1 MKKKKFKNH
10 YVDRYYKFISRI
22 KGWEVMQLN
31 EGWLYYDSPDRY
43 YATKIKP
50 SDLPEDY
57 MNYWD
62 GGKQNYLK
70 TSGVV
75 DIVYQPVINNHVFR
89 DDSLYISYT
98 NKIKYK
104 IKDKWLDKDERFTK
118 WLDVEEDSYN
128 NCERIWGG
136 EIIEFLLM
144 AEKYS
149 GYDISSIKEQMWN
162 KMLLLKKYEPET
174 YNSQV
179 RDRETFDSWFNLE
192 RFDYKN
198 KK

>member
-1 MKKKKFKNH
+1 MKKKFRNH
-10 YVDRYYKFISRI
+10 YIDRYYSFVHKI
-22 KGWEVMQLN
+22 KEWEKRQLTD
-31 EGWLYYDSPDRY
+31 GYLYYLSPDRV

-62 GGKQNYLK
+62 GNKQHYLK

-89 DDSLYISYT
+89 DDSLYISYK

-104 IKDKWLDKDERFTK
+104 IKDKWADKSERWTK
-118 WLDVEEDSYN
+118 WLDVDEKDYN
-128 NCERIWGG
+128 SCERIWGG
-136 EIIEFLLM
+136 KIIEFLLM

-162 KMLLLKKYEPET
+162 KMLILEKYEPDVYKE
-174 YNSQV
+174 QV
-179 RDRETFDSWFNLE
+179 RNRETFDNWFKLE

-198 KK
+198 NK

>member
-10 YVDRYYKFISRI
+10 YVDRYYKFINRI
-22 KGWEVMQLN
+22 EGWEVMQLN

-179 RDRETFDSWFNLE
+179 RDKETFDSWFNLK